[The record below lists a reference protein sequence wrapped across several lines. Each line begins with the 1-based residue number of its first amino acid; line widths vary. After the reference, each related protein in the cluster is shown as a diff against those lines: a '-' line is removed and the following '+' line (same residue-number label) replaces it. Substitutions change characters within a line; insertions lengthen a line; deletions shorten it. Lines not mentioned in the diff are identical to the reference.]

1 MTNLRLESEPPP
13 AIEPLLTA
21 KQVAEIVNV
30 RPKRVYELSIE
41 SVRISNRQ
49 VRWRL
54 ETVRRWIEE
63 REGVR

>member
-1 MTNLRLESEPPP
+1 MTHLRIESDPP
-13 AIEPLLTA
+13 ANVEPLLTA
-21 KQVAEIVNV
+21 KQVAEILNV
-30 RPKRVYELSIE
+30 RPKRVYELSIP
-41 SVRISNRQ
+41 SVRYSDRQ